1 MSTNQIECICTSF
14 GPGYY
19 GLVTDQTR
27 LWVHTIAPTSTTQQ
41 PQNFFAQFVNLGL
54 AVIIFL
60 LFFAL
65 VVPIIAL
72 CLDRK
77 DYADLRREKYD
88 VSEEFMKK
96 VAIRRQQPIE

>member
-1 MSTNQIECICTSF
+1 
-14 GPGYY
+14 
-19 GLVTDQTR
+19 
-27 LWVHTIAPTSTTQQ
+27 
-41 PQNFFAQFVNLGL
+41 
-54 AVIIFL
+54 L